1 MWYYPTFEGNF
12 EKYFKN
18 EWCTN
23 RTMLC
28 CTHKVYMPNELAEKY
43 PNLTMGEN
51 IWGLLDPTAGILF
64 SDKALGAVWVN
75 SLLLR

>member
-1 MWYYPTFEGNF
+1 M
-12 EKYFKN
+12 
-18 EWCTN
+18 
-23 RTMLC
+23 TMLC

-75 SLLLR
+75 SLLR